1 MNWASWCRS
10 QETVKPRGRGVL
22 LAGLALALVL
32 AVACGGGGGG
42 SSGDLLKLL
51 PPDDTDSVAYVDIP
65 GAVKALED
73 HRRLRNDLE
82 DEWDRQD
89 FAEDLDI
96 DVRDLDYV
104 AYADTDDGYV
114 VMFGGVDEE
123 DLRDALDD
131 EDYDD
136 DEIRDVEAWLNPSRR
151 WEAFAFVDGAV
162 LAATNEDLMED
173 MLRRRDRDS
182 SSFHDEA
189 GDLWG
194 AVPAGVAKQ
203 LEAQYCGSGCLMVA
217 WSVEDKGPEDLK
229 LTVVGEYEDED
240 EAEDFHD
247 EVEHDGLLDCDDVDA
262 DLDGEQVRVEGNC
275 DIDVLGPL
283 FDF

>member
-1 MNWASWCRS
+1 M
-10 QETVKPRGRGVL
+10 KPRAMGL
-22 LAGLALALVL
+22 LLTALALVLLL

-42 SSGDLLKLL
+42 GSAGDLLKLL
-51 PPDDTDSVAYVDIP
+51 PPDDTDSVTYVDIP
-65 GAVKALED
+65 GVIEALDD
-73 HRRLRNDLE
+73 HRRLRSDLE

-114 VMFGGVDEE
+114 VMLGGVDEE

-162 LAATNEDLMED
+162 LAATDEDLMED
-173 MLRRRDRDS
+173 MLRRRDRGS
-182 SSFHDEA
+182 SSFQDEA

-203 LEAQYCGSGCLMVA
+203 LEAQYCGPGCLMVV

-229 LTVVGEYEDED
+229 LNVVGEYEDED
-240 EAEDFHD
+240 EAEDFYD
-247 EVEHDGLLDCDDVDA
+247 EVEDDGLLDCDDVDA
-262 DLDGEQVRVEGNC
+262 SRDGERVRIKGNC
-275 DIDVLGPL
+275 GIDVIRPL